1 MHLVK
6 KKKIKKI
13 TRSMKH
19 SLLFLFLFETRMN
32 LTRSSKSAPRVFFR
46 LRKYSTR
53 SLNYFIDRISQG

>member
-19 SLLFLFLFETRMN
+19 LLLFLFLFETRTN
-32 LTRSSKSAPRVFFR
+32 LTRSSKGAPRVFFR

>member
-19 SLLFLFLFETRMN
+19 SLLFLFLFETRTN
-32 LTRSSKSAPRVFFR
+32 LTRSSKDAPRVFCDYENIR
-46 LRKYSTR
+46 RVP
-53 SLNYFIDRISQG
+53 